1 MPDSAATVKR
11 GPVERTLIYALLA
24 VALVLFLF
32 PFYWLA
38 TAAFKTQGEI
48 FNETPQ
54 LIPTHPILT
63 NFGDIGRYTRIGR
76 AFFNTTLIAV
86 VHVTLALFLSS
97 LAGFAFAVYRKA
109 AGNKL
114 LFALVLGTMTIPG
127 AVTLIPVYVLL
138 EKLHLANTYWGMILP
153 GAATAFGIFWMR
165 QYIATNVPDDLL
177 AAARIDGCGEF
188 GLYWRIVLPV
198 IRPAL
203 GALGVL
209 ILIGNWNNLMWA
221 FIVLRTPN
229 MQTLPLL
236 IYYLQGERETPY
248 GMLMAGGLLATLP
261 LVAAFLL
268 FQRSFISG
276 MTAGAVKN

>member
-1 MPDSAATVKR
+1 MSESAATVKR
-11 GPVERTLIYALLA
+11 GPIERALIYALLA
-24 VALVLFLF
+24 AALVLFLF
-32 PFYWLA
+32 PFYWLT
-38 TAAFKTQGEI
+38 TAAFKTQDQI
-48 FNETPQ
+48 FSTTPQ
-54 LIPTHPILT
+54 LFPTRPILE
-63 NFGDIGRYTRIGR
+63 NFRDIARYTAIGR
-76 AFFNTTLIAV
+76 AFLNTALIAA

-97 LAGFAFAVYRKA
+97 LAGFAFAVYRNA
-109 AGNKL
+109 AGNKI

-138 EKLHLANTYWGMILP
+138 EKLHMANTYWGMILP

-165 QYIATNVPDDLL
+165 QYIAANVPDDLL

-209 ILIGNWNNLMWA
+209 VLIGNWNNLMWA

-248 GMLMAGGLLATLP
+248 GMLMAGGLLATIP
-261 LVAAFLL
+261 LIAAFLL

-276 MTAGAVKN
+276 MTAGAVKS